1 MASPTFAAKR
11 GVLAG
16 DPIAPLLAK
25 IALYKPLQEIL
36 SSSAVQ
42 SADVWVDDISLDVE
56 EDNAGKAA
64 HNAFNLYQRLKHTLI
79 LAGHK
84 PSDPK
89 TFFLASTAK
98 AARALNQ
105 LRQEGGPEVKQS
117 GLDLGMATSAGRART
132 VAGQHK
138 RLAKAGKRLQ
148 KLRSLKVPV
157 TRKKVRV
164 YSASIVAA
172 GIWGHQ
178 SQGISPKVQKTL
190 RLQAGNMVHLQ
201 KLGSVDIVL
210 DLQESN
216 IKDPA
221 VEIVV
226 QHWKTVSKV
235 LAKGDDAQWI
245 CRTWQV
251 LWSRLR
257 DRDRWKRVAGPIGA
271 LVAYLHDLKIE
282 ASNLYEWRHQ
292 EEVVHPFRQ
301 ACSLQAV
308 AAFLRR
314 VAVKARLVRISLQD
328 NAQDLLHGIDWTV
341 PRKILNKCL
350 TKSRQASHYRTAW
363 QGAFL
368 TTHKSRERCP
378 KCGAVAHIRHIL
390 YECPWWQD
398 QGSHIP
404 SHWEGIKD
412 IPEITWTRGLVP
424 AQLTALPSYSYGEE
438 SL

>member
-1 MASPTFAAKR
+1 MFGSMT
-11 GVLAG
+11 
-16 DPIAPLLAK
+16 
-25 IALYKPLQEIL
+25 
-36 SSSAVQ
+36 SA
-42 SADVWVDDISLDVE
+42 

-64 HNAFNLYQRLKHTLI
+64 HNAFNLYQRLKRTLI

-105 LRQEGGPEVKQS
+105 LRQEGDPEVKQS

-132 VAGQHK
+132 FAGQRK

-190 RLQAGNMVHLQ
+190 RMQAGNMVHLQ

-235 LAKGDDAQWI
+235 LAKG
-245 CRTWQV
+245 
-251 LWSRLR
+251 
-257 DRDRWKRVAGPIGA
+257 
-271 LVAYLHDLKIE
+271 
-282 ASNLYEWRHQ
+282 
-292 EEVVHPFRQ
+292 
-301 ACSLQAV
+301 
-308 AAFLRR
+308 
-314 VAVKARLVRISLQD
+314 AR
-328 NAQDLLHGIDWTV
+328 
-341 PRKILNKCL
+341 
-350 TKSRQASHYRTAW
+350 
-363 QGAFL
+363 
-368 TTHKSRERCP
+368 
-378 KCGAVAHIRHIL
+378 
-390 YECPWWQD
+390 
-398 QGSHIP
+398 GSG
-404 SHWEGIKD
+404 SS
-412 IPEITWTRGLVP
+412 
-424 AQLTALPSYSYGEE
+424 LPSGV
-438 SL
+438 